1 MLANDLTLNPGS
13 YGGTSA
19 NLVFVLTGYPTASS
33 SLRRVQ
39 ATALSEPNSLLISH
53 QMAVKRGALTI
64 NRHLIRRD
72 RTLIDPIL
80 GAVKASAWMTI
91 EVPNGTSV
99 FTGSVIKDLIGH
111 VPATY
116 MVAGATDAI
125 LAGES

>member
-19 NLVFVLTGYPTASS
+19 NLVFVLNGYPTPNS

-39 ATALSEPNSLLISH
+39 ATALTEPNSLLISH
-53 QMAVKRGALTI
+53 QMSVVRGKLTY

-80 GAVKASAWMTI
+80 GSVKASAWLTV

-99 FTGSVIKDLIGH
+99 FTAAVIKDLVGH

-116 MVAGATDAI
+116 MVAGAMDAF